1 MKNECSTLYLR
12 RKSGEGMKGR
22 YILSHYSPALIVFL
36 IVLLLT
42 FVMVFISSMTSAID
56 RMIVLLGCGSIE
68 TDQDVDVSMYDG
80 AVIDEV
86 KTADGIIYA
95 SSGKSLVH
103 LKGVNIESYF
113 SGERREG
120 MKLEEDDGEYK
131 NGIII
136 SSSLASLL
144 SLSIG
149 ERMTVLLYE
158 SENGRGRPVLMT
170 VSGIYSSGYAQLDRY
185 LAFVD
190 ITLADGDSTY
200 EILLKK
206 GDDVREVVNTLRKD
220 GVNAV
225 SYKTKYA
232 SLCLNVDQS
241 IMILYVILV
250 FVALLAAF
258 FSSDIAHIY
267 TSRDRKDIAF
277 LRLMGMSEKEVRRI
291 YRKMTINTVFISSV
305 LGLLSGLILSLFSP
319 AMIELVALKEPEIV
333 EYYISSFT
341 LSIPW
346 SSLLIM
352 LVLMILCSSLTL
364 RVELWRTRGIELG
377 KELRGQ

>member
-1 MKNECSTLYLR
+1 MKNECSLLYIR
-12 RKSGEGMKGR
+12 RKSGEGMKKR
-22 YILSHYSPALIVFL
+22 YVLSHYSPALIVFL

-68 TDQDVDVSMYDG
+68 TDQEVDVSMYEG
-80 AVIDEV
+80 ATIDEV

-95 SSGKSLVH
+95 LSGKSLVH
-103 LKGVNIESYF
+103 LKAVDLESYF

-120 MKLEEDDGEYK
+120 MKLEEGEGEYR

-136 SSSLASLL
+136 SSSLSSLL

-149 ERMTVLLYE
+149 DRMTVLLYE
-158 SENGRGRPVLMT
+158 SENGRARPILMT
-170 VSGIYSSGYAQLDRY
+170 VSGIYCSGYAQLDRY

-190 ITLADGDSTY
+190 ISIADGDSTY

-206 GDDVREVVNTLRKD
+206 GEDTKSIVDKMREK

-258 FSSDIAHIY
+258 FSSDIAHVY

-277 LRLMGMSEKEVRRI
+277 LRLMGMREKEVRRI
-291 YRKMTINTVFISSV
+291 YRKMTLNTVFASSL
-305 LGLLSGLILSLFSP
+305 LGLLFGLILSLFSP
-319 AMIELVALKEPEIV
+319 SMIEMVAFKEPEIV

-346 SSLLIM
+346 SSLFIM
-352 LVLMILCSSLTL
+352 LILMILCSSLTL
-364 RVELWRTRGIELG
+364 RVELWRTRGMELG
-377 KELRGQ
+377 KELRGE